1 LIFKKYCFDTIKN
14 TVTFFLLPLKKVFFR
29 VAGGPLFRCGWKS
42 AMVNFSSTVGGPFSS
57 FTLRNLLIL
66 QGRVFGDLKKVV
78 PTILALILDWH
89 YD

>member
-1 LIFKKYCFDTIKN
+1 MNY
-14 TVTFFLLPLKKVFFR
+14 VFY
-29 VAGGPLFRCGWKS
+29 
-42 AMVNFSSTVGGPFSS
+42 FSSTVGGPFLS